1 MNFCQLA
8 TLNNTLERMIF
19 MYKILNS
26 TEGTE
31 ILLYSLIEGGLTA
44 GKLIKSLQA
53 SQSDSITL
61 RINSDGGEVFD
72 AIAIY
77 NYLKDK
83 DVHVVIDG
91 ICASAASIVAM
102 AGKHITMKRGSM
114 MMIHYPITI
123 AVGESEDLR
132 AQADLL
138 DKITESIISIYM
150 SRTGK
155 GHDEIKSMMDAES
168 WMNEIEALN
177 AGFVDEIDSD
187 PDLESQ
193 ALKVKDKA
201 PTYDDGIRA
210 ERERIKALDELYTP
224 ARAHAINEAKYSTGK
239 TAQEVALEILR
250 AEAKLT
256 PKNEVSL
263 PEINNFSA
271 KNEHAEIDAFIDA
284 VNRKKGR

>member
-1 MNFCQLA
+1 
-8 TLNNTLERMIF
+8 

-26 TEGTE
+26 AEGTE

-44 GKLIKSLQA
+44 GKLIKSLQS

-61 RINSDGGEVFD
+61 RINSDGGEIFD

-102 AGKHITMKRGSM
+102 SGKKITMKQGSM
-114 MMIHYPITI
+114 MMIHNPLTI

-132 AQADLL
+132 AQADIL
-138 DKITESIISIYM
+138 DKITESIVSIYK
-150 SRTGK
+150 SRTNME
-155 GHDEIKSMMDAES
+155 HDDITALMNAET
-168 WMNEIEALN
+168 WMNEYEALAN
-177 AGFVDEIDSD
+177 GFADEVETAPELPATDSVEQ
-187 PDLESQ
+187 PKTFE
-193 ALKVKDKA
+193 
-201 PTYDDGIRA
+201 DGVNA

-224 ARAHAINEAKYSTGK
+224 GRAVFINTAKYLTPM
-239 TAQEVALEILR
+239 TAAEAALDILK
-250 AEAKLT
+250 AEAKNT
-256 PKNEVSL
+256 PKNGASL

-271 KNEHAEIDAFIDA
+271 RNDNADMDAFIDA

>member
-1 MNFCQLA
+1 
-8 TLNNTLERMIF
+8 
-19 MYKILNS
+19 MYKITNS
-26 TEGTE
+26 AEGTE

-53 SQSDSITL
+53 SQSGSITL

-102 AGKHITMKRGSM
+102 AGKKITMQQGSM
-114 MMIHYPITI
+114 MMIHNPLTI

-132 AQADLL
+132 AQADIL
-138 DKITESIISIYM
+138 DKITESIVSIYM
-150 SRTGK
+150 SRTNMA
-155 GHDEIKSMMDAES
+155 HDDLIALMNAES
-168 WMNEIEALN
+168 WMNEYEALAN
-177 AGFVDEIDSD
+177 GFADEIDSAGEVPAVD
-187 PDLESQ
+187 EDTRVYEDVTERVKAEQ
-193 ALKVKDKA
+193 AK
-201 PTYDDGIRA
+201 TYEDGIKA
-210 ERERIKALDELYTP
+210 ERERIKALDELMTP
-224 ARAHAINEAKYSTGK
+224 GREVFINAAKYMTPM
-239 TAQEVALEILR
+239 TAAEAALDILK
-250 AEAKLT
+250 AEAKNT
-256 PKNEVSL
+256 PKNGVSL

-271 KNEHAEIDAFIDA
+271 RNDTAEIDAFIDA